1 MRFHTLIGY
10 RHRKAKFGLYAQRG
24 LTLIELMI
32 SIAIGLLIVVAMLAL
47 YSNMSSSGR
56 ELAKAN
62 LLIENGRFAI
72 QLMQED
78 VQHAGFWG
86 SYVPPHDDVTYKG
99 APPTFGLAPMDPR
112 QVPSGIPDPCL
123 AFSTAS
129 VPNWTAGHIA
139 NLIGI
144 PVQASDTIPGTCATV
159 LPNRQA
165 NTDVL
170 VVRHAE
176 TCEAGQPLT
185 NGGTCPNP
193 VGEVYFQSSLCAAPP
208 AGSYPITLDNQSASF
223 TQTKKDCL
231 TISPTRRFVSNIY
244 YIRDYAETVGDGI
257 PTLMMSAFSGTSHQ
271 AAVPLIRGIEG
282 FIIEMGIDDKS
293 KTGAAVT
300 LADLST
306 AITWGN
312 PLDKNTPINRGD
324 GIPDRFVRC
333 TTATPCTAADLVNV
347 ALVKIYVLARN
358 LEPTPGHIDSKAYNL
373 GSYPIAAANDK
384 YQRHVFSTTVRVQNV
399 SARREMP

>member
-1 MRFHTLIGY
+1 MRINMLTGIHGKP
-10 RHRKAKFGLYAQRG
+10 KAASCIQRG
-24 LTLIELMI
+24 LSLVELMI
-32 SIAIGLLIVVAMLAL
+32 SIAIGLLIVIAMLAL

-56 ELAKAN
+56 ELSKAN

-86 SYVPPHDDVTYKG
+86 SYVPPHDDMTYKG
-99 APPTFGLAPMDPR
+99 SPPTFTASPLDPS
-112 QVPSGIPDPCL
+112 QVPTAIPDPCL
-123 AFSTAS
+123 AFSTAG
-129 VPNWTAGHIA
+129 VPNWTPGHIA

-144 PVQASDTIPGTCATV
+144 PLQASDTIPGTCAAM
-159 LPNRQA
+159 LPKRQA

-185 NGGTCPNP
+185 NGGMCPNT
-193 VGEVYFQSSLCAAPP
+193 VGEVYFQASLCAAPP
-208 AGSYPITLDNQSASF
+208 AGSYPITLDNQSANL
-223 TQTKKDCL
+223 TQTQRDCL
-231 TISPTRRFVSNIY
+231 TIAPIRRFVSNIY

-257 PTLMMSAFSGTSHQ
+257 PTLMMSSFSGTSQQ
-271 AAVPLIRGIEG
+271 AAVPLIKGIEG
-282 FIIEMGIDDKS
+282 FVVDLGIDDIS
-293 KTGAAVT
+293 KAGVAVT
-300 LADLST
+300 LADLSS
-306 AITWGN
+306 AITWTN
-312 PLDKNTPINRGD
+312 PLEKNTPSNRGD

-347 ALVKIYVLARN
+347 VLIKVYVLARN
-358 LEPTPGHIDSKAYNL
+358 LEPTPGHIDSKAYSL
-373 GSYPIAAANDK
+373 GSYPIAAANDH